1 MYALICYMLFK
12 KALDTAL
19 ARFVRPYVE
28 QLQLLSETDE
38 NQVVRIHCLGA
49 IKAMAKT
56 LEEKNQECERR
67 N

>member
-1 MYALICYMLFK
+1 MGK
-12 KALDTAL
+12 
-19 ARFVRPYVE
+19 RRPEFVRPYVE

-49 IKAMAKT
+49 IKAMVKT